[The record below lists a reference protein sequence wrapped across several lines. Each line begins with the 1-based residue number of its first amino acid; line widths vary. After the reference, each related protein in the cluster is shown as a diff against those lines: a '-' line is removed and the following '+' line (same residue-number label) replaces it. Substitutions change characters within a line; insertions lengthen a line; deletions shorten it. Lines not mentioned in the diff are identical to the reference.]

1 MAEGVKGKV
10 VEQQS
15 VVGVK
20 SEDPDLSTAH
30 DVPRSVINGESSII
44 VSKMI
49 CFIVFYYV
57 SVIPFCKKMI
67 HGNQKIYKMY
77 NQGVKVLGHVF

>member
-1 MAEGVKGKV
+1 MALAYQSLLLSLSLLILYYFPSANNNMAEGVKGKV

-20 SEDPDLSTAH
+20 SEDPDISTAH

-44 VSKMI
+44 FSKMI
-49 CFIVFYYV
+49 CFIVFYCY
-57 SVIPFCKKMI
+57 S
-67 HGNQKIYKMY
+67 
-77 NQGVKVLGHVF
+77 LL

>member
-1 MAEGVKGKV
+1 MKGKV

-20 SEDPDLSTAH
+20 SEDPDISTAH

-44 VSKMI
+44 FSKMI
-49 CFIVFYYV
+49 CFIVFYCY
-57 SVIPFCKKMI
+57 S
-67 HGNQKIYKMY
+67 
-77 NQGVKVLGHVF
+77 LL

>member
-1 MAEGVKGKV
+1 MKGKV

-20 SEDPDLSTAH
+20 TEDPDLSAAPA
-30 DVPRSVINGESSII
+30 VPRSVINGESSII
-44 VSKMI
+44 FSKII

-57 SVIPFCKKMI
+57 TVIPLNCKKII
-67 HGNQKIYKMY
+67 HDNQKI
-77 NQGVKVLGHVF
+77 

>member
-1 MAEGVKGKV
+1 MKGKV

-20 SEDPDLSTAH
+20 SEDPDISTAH

-44 VSKMI
+44 FSKMI
-49 CFIVFYYV
+49 CFIVFLLC
-57 SVIPFCKKMI
+57 FC
-67 HGNQKIYKMY
+67 YS
-77 NQGVKVLGHVF
+77 LL

>member
-1 MAEGVKGKV
+1 MSEGVKGKV

-20 SEDPDLSTAH
+20 SEGPDLSAAPA
-30 DVPRSVINGESSII
+30 VPKSVINGESSRYNF
-44 VSKMI
+44 SKII

-57 SVIPFCKKMI
+57 TVITFCKKII
-67 HGNQKIYKMY
+67 HDNQKNI
-77 NQGVKVLGHVF
+77 